1 MRETHTAQ
9 TSIFQSATD
18 HEIAHEL
25 KRMSDW
31 LDRQPVLLDQVAKDL
46 QSGCGSTRG
55 RSGMTIDSILRCAIL
70 KQYRHVD
77 YRTLAFYLRDSVSF
91 VEFARLD
98 CRRPPSKS
106 TLQALISA
114 IRAETWEA
122 LQRCLLTDAQARG
135 VESGA
140 VIRVDATVTDT
151 TILAP
156 SDSGLLYD
164 AVRVMVRLLKQA
176 RSHGE
181 VVFHN
186 HQRKAKRRRVAIL
199 YARSNNQRRPLYASL
214 LRVTLDTLAYLDG
227 AHKVLEKQLDARAW
241 CARVQHYRPLIMQ
254 VIAQTQRRV
263 IDAERVPA
271 ADKIVSLFEPHT
283 DIIVKGQREVQY
295 GHKLTLSSGASGL
308 VLDMIVED
316 GNPADSVCLMPLL
329 QRHISHYG
337 QAPRDLAADG
347 GYASAANL
355 ADAKS
360 LGVSHVAFHKPV
372 GLTVEAMT
380 GDRWLYNKL
389 RRFRAGIEAMISY
402 LKRCF
407 GLSRCNWKGLDHFK
421 AYVHSAVFTHNLV
434 VLTQRLAPG

>member
-9 TSIFQSATD
+9 ASIFQTATD

-31 LDRQPVLLDQVAKDL
+31 LDAHPELLDRVAEDL
-46 QSGCGSTRG
+46 QSGGGSARG

-70 KQYRHVD
+70 KQYRQVD

-91 VEFARLD
+91 IEFARLD
-98 CRRPPSKS
+98 CRQAPSKS

-114 IRAETWEA
+114 IRATTWEA
-122 LQRCLLTDAQARG
+122 LQRCLLADARVQDVERG
-135 VESGA
+135 D
-140 VIRVDATVTDT
+140 VIRVDATATDT
-151 TILAP
+151 AILAP

-164 AVRVMVRLLKQA
+164 AVRVMVRLLKTA
-176 RSHGE
+176 RSFGE
-181 VVFHN
+181 VEFHN
-186 HQRKAKRRRVAIL
+186 HQRKAKRRRVAIM
-199 YARSNNQRRPLYASL
+199 YARTNVQRRPLYAAL
-214 LRVTLDTLAYLDG
+214 LRVTLDTLAYLDD
-227 AHKVLEKQLDARAW
+227 AHKVLEKQLDAQAW
-241 CARVQHYRPLIMQ
+241 CARVQRIRPLIMQ

-263 IDAERVPA
+263 IDGERVPA

-308 VLDMIVED
+308 VLDVIVED

-360 LGVSHVAFHKPV
+360 LGVAHVAFHKPV

-434 VLTQRLAPG
+434 VLTRRLAPG